1 MPRRSNLIRTIPV
14 YFKEYEVS
22 FDVKLTGIV
31 SSQSSLL
38 HITKGGNT
46 NIGDMMPSIFFKGR
60 SNRMTICTHINSKS
74 SCSSVF
80 ISSYTFCNIKI
91 QQKKLS
97 EKDFE
102 YTIRY
107 NNHIV
112 RKFINRKPLTLYNA
126 KVYLGD
132 PWYSA
137 AKVQVKNLIIKSEP
151 TGTIVCNSFCNF
163 KIFFAEVFIFS
174 TTFGK
179 SYNEKS

>member
-60 SNRMTICTHINSKS
+60 SNSMTICTHINSKS
-74 SCSSVF
+74 TCTSVPTS
-80 ISSYTFCNIKI
+80 IYRFCNIKI

-107 NNHIV
+107 NNYIF
-112 RKFINRKPLTLYNA
+112 RKVINRKPLTLYNA

-132 PWYSA
+132 PWYPSA
-137 AKVQVKNLIIKSEP
+137 KALVKNLIIKSEP
-151 TGTIVCNSFCNF
+151 TGKIMCNSA
-163 KIFFAEVFIFS
+163 I
-174 TTFGK
+174 
-179 SYNEKS
+179 

>member
-1 MPRRSNLIRTIPV
+1 MPRRSNLIQTIPV

-22 FDVKLTGIV
+22 FDVKLNSFFSSIT

-132 PWYSA
+132 PWYPSA
-137 AKVQVKNLIIKSEP
+137 KALVKNLIIKSEP
-151 TGTIVCNSFCNF
+151 TGKIMCNSA
-163 KIFFAEVFIFS
+163 I
-174 TTFGK
+174 
-179 SYNEKS
+179 